1 MTINIYK
8 NKIKCAVFD
17 LDGTLLN
24 TIKTINYY
32 LNEALKKNG
41 LGLISEDDCREFV
54 GNGAVKLIERA
65 LNHLGADKTT
75 YFEAVFTDYNAFYD
89 ADPYYLT
96 EAYDGIW
103 ELLTELKQ
111 RSILLAV
118 LSNKPDFA
126 TRSAV
131 GRFFPET
138 FDICYGAR
146 EGIALKPNPEALLS
160 MLDDLGVSNT
170 ETAYIGDSEPDIKT
184 AENANVALS
193 VSVSWG
199 FRSAERLSI
208 AGASLIIDHPSKIMD
223 IICAEEKD

>member
-1 MTINIYK
+1 MTTNICK
-8 NKIKCAVFD
+8 NNIKCAVFD

-32 LNEALKKNG
+32 LNQALDKNG
-41 LGLISEDDCREFV
+41 LGLIGEDDCREFV
-54 GNGAVKLIERA
+54 GCGAVKLIERA
-65 LNHLGADKTT
+65 LDHLGADKGR
-75 YFEAVFTDYNAFYD
+75 YFDAVFTDYNALYD

-96 EAYDGIW
+96 DPYDGID

-111 RSILLAV
+111 RGILLAV

-131 GRFFPET
+131 GRFFPEA

-146 EGIALKPNPEALLS
+146 EGIPLKPNPEALLS
-160 MLDDLGVSNT
+160 ILSDLGVSNS
-170 ETAYIGDSEPDIKT
+170 EAAYIGDSEPDIKT

-199 FRSAERLSI
+199 FRSAERLSF
-208 AGASLIIDHPSKIMD
+208 AGASIIIDHPGEILKF
-223 IICAEEKD
+223 ICPD

>member
-41 LGLISEDDCREFV
+41 LGLISEDYCREFV

-111 RSILLAV
+111 RGILLAV
-118 LSNKPDFA
+118 LSNKQDAF
-126 TRSAV
+126 V
-131 GRFFPET
+131 KNF
-138 FDICYGAR
+138 I
-146 EGIALKPNPEALLS
+146 
-160 MLDDLGVSNT
+160 
-170 ETAYIGDSEPDIKT
+170 
-184 AENANVALS
+184 
-193 VSVSWG
+193 
-199 FRSAERLSI
+199 
-208 AGASLIIDHPSKIMD
+208 
-223 IICAEEKD
+223 